1 MAHAVQNP
9 ATCHTQDQP
18 LELHII
24 QSYEREERD
33 MTELFIFLMW
43 AVPLAVV
50 FRWVLSNQH
59 RKKEI
64 GELLD
69 EIFEEA

>member
-1 MAHAVQNP
+1 
-9 ATCHTQDQP
+9 
-18 LELHII
+18 
-24 QSYEREERD
+24 

-64 GELLD
+64 GELVD
-69 EIFEEA
+69 EIFEES

>member
-1 MAHAVQNP
+1 
-9 ATCHTQDQP
+9 
-18 LELHII
+18 
-24 QSYEREERD
+24 

-69 EIFEEA
+69 KIFEEP

>member
-1 MAHAVQNP
+1 
-9 ATCHTQDQP
+9 
-18 LELHII
+18 
-24 QSYEREERD
+24 

-50 FRWVLSNQH
+50 FRRVLSNQH

-69 EIFEEA
+69 EIFEES